1 MMTERDASLPKKL
14 LVVDD
19 DRVTRELLKEIFEG
33 AGWDAR
39 LAASGEAAAL
49 ALREESFPV
58 VLSDIRMLDVDGHAV
73 LEAAKHADPRTVVI
87 LMTGFGT
94 MEGAMQ
100 ALQRGAFDYISKPFR
115 VDELRA
121 LVERAFEHRKNEMHQ
136 LAGAVAPETPRTL
149 IGKSPRIVD
158 VYKTMARA
166 TMSPS
171 NVLIVGESGTGK
183 ELVARGIH
191 EHSPRSGARFVAINC
206 GALTETLLESEL
218 FGHVRGAFTGAI
230 ATKRGLFA
238 EAHGGTLFLDEI
250 GDISP
255 ALQVKLLRTL
265 QEGEYR
271 PVGSAETLHADV
283 RVIAATHRDLD
294 VAVAE
299 GRFREDLYYRL
310 KVIRIDIPALR
321 ERVEDIPELAS
332 HFLARYAAKVN
343 KPISHIAPE
352 AMTLLQQY
360 AWPGNVRELE
370 HAIERAVTM
379 TRTSVLYPEDFPPE
393 IGQGRRALPKESPPR
408 SLLDSFEREH
418 IFRTLEETGFNRS
431 KAAAKLGID
440 RKTLLRR
447 MRRLG
452 IETSRGRR

>member
-1 MMTERDASLPKKL
+1 MVLMEAEVPRRL

-19 DRVTRELLKEIFEG
+19 DRVTRDLLKEIFDG
-33 AGWDAR
+33 AGWTAT
-39 LAASGEAAAL
+39 LAASGEAAVLAL
-49 ALREESFPV
+49 AKEAFPV

-73 LEAAKHADPRTVVI
+73 LEAAKKADPRTVVI

-94 MEGAMQ
+94 MEGAVQ
-100 ALQRGAFDYISKPFR
+100 AIQRGAFDYISKPFR
-115 VDELRA
+115 VDELRT
-121 LVERAFEHRKNEMHQ
+121 LIERAFEHRQK
-136 LAGAVAPETPRTL
+136 ETPKPSKGNAITPRSL
-149 IGKSPRIVD
+149 IGKSPKIVD

-191 EHSPRSGARFVAINC
+191 EHSARNGHPFVAMNC

-218 FGHVRGAFTGAI
+218 FGHVRGSFTGAI
-230 ATKRGLFA
+230 ADKRGLFA
-238 EAHGGTLFLDEI
+238 EAHCGTLFLDEI
-250 GDISP
+250 GDVSA

-265 QEGEYR
+265 QEGEYK
-271 PVGSAETLHADV
+271 PVGSTETLRADV
-283 RVIAATHRDLD
+283 RIIAATHRDLD

-321 ERVEDIPELAS
+321 ERAEDLPELAS
-332 HFLARYAAKVN
+332 HFVARYAAKVG
-343 KPISHIAPE
+343 KPVSHIAPE
-352 AMTLLQQY
+352 AMELLEKY

-370 HAIERAVTM
+370 HAIERAITM
-379 TRTSVLYPEDFPPE
+379 TRTSILYPEDFPPE
-393 IGQGRRALPKESPPR
+393 IREPGQAVRPEPGGS
-408 SLLDSFEREH
+408 SLDAIEREH
-418 IFRTLEETGFNRS
+418 IVRTLEETSFNRS

-452 IETSRGRR
+452 IESSKR